1 MPGGVIAS
9 LSPWRLTCFYSS
21 TDGTDGTDA
30 ISVINAVALTPA
42 TLVNK
47 AGVARM

>member
-9 LSPWRLTCFYSS
+9 LSPWRLTYFYSS
-21 TDGTDGTDA
+21 TGGTDGTDA
-30 ISVINAVALTPA
+30 INVSNAIALTPA